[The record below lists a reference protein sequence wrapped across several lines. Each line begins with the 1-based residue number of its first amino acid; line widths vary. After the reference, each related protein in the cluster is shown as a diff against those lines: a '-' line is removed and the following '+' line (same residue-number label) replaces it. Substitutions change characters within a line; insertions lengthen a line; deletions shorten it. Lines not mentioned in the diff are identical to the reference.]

1 MLSSV
6 TISLVE
12 EARGGPFVF
21 WHDLDHACQRAKE
34 LGFDALE
41 VFPPS
46 PEAVTKAEVGR
57 KLQHHGLKLAAVGT
71 GAGWVKHRLH
81 LVLPDVTARAH
92 ARNFIR
98 SIIDVAGAL
107 GAPAILGS
115 MQGRWGEGV
124 TKEVALGYLADALE
138 DLGTYAQQYGVPFL
152 YEPLNR
158 YETNLAT
165 TVETSLQLLHRLST
179 KNVKL
184 LCDLFHMNIEE
195 TNLAEALKL
204 GGERVA
210 ISISWIRIAEPRVSD
225 TWISAPS
232 WGRFAKLGT
241 GATCRRKSYRCPIRT
256 PPLAKPSQRFA
267 SGRTSVPSPH
277 IDRFELEPTF
287 VNDILAS
294 FTFRARRIPWKRRF
308 PDTQANDE
316 HARNVNEAGLRCTR
330 NLKLARSIHSARFF
344 LAAPGFCVMMNE
356 SPKPV
361 LKPIRSWTRPVSLLK
376 SIVDPHCW
384 KKFAWLLLSPPMK
397 GCWKSIRKDLAFSA
411 LL

>member
-204 GGERVA
+204 GGERVGHIHFVDSNRRA
-210 ISISWIRIAEPRVSD
+210 AGFGHLDFGPIVGALRQIGYRGYLSAEVLPLPDSDAAARQTIAAFRQWTNE
-225 TWISAPS
+225 
-232 WGRFAKLGT
+232 
-241 GATCRRKSYRCPIRT
+241 RT
-256 PPLAKPSQRFA
+256 
-267 SGRTSVPSPH
+267 V
-277 IDRFELEPTF
+277 
-287 VNDILAS
+287 
-294 FTFRARRIPWKRRF
+294 
-308 PDTQANDE
+308 
-316 HARNVNEAGLRCTR
+316 
-330 NLKLARSIHSARFF
+330 
-344 LAAPGFCVMMNE
+344 AA
-356 SPKPV
+356 
-361 LKPIRSWTRPVSLLK
+361 
-376 SIVDPHCW
+376 H
-384 KKFAWLLLSPPMK
+384 
-397 GCWKSIRKDLAFSA
+397 
-411 LL
+411 